1 MFWKAVCMAVPL
13 IRSGLNAMG
22 GEGQIKKVSSV
33 ALVCYKLVFTMI
45 HFSVKLTKPSSTQDQ
60 KIPLKTAMGS
70 TPMVPSVTL
79 LVTLL
84 AKVSG
89 KLVLI
94 GVSQKQIVV
103 NIF

>member
-1 MFWKAVCMAVPL
+1 MG
-13 IRSGLNAMG
+13 SEGLK
-22 GEGQIKKVSSV
+22 KKVSSV

-45 HFSVKLTKPSSTQDQ
+45 HFSVELTKPSSTQDWRT
-60 KIPLKTAMGS
+60 PLKTARGS

-94 GVSQKQIVV
+94 GVMLKKK
-103 NIF
+103 